1 MISPMTRYSF
11 ILLNGEQDGL
21 LEQLQEMGLV
31 DITRSARPVDEK
43 SRRLM
48 SDVELLDG
56 LIKGIRAADIPEGTA
71 VQPLLGGDS
80 LSDAAGDILYR
91 ESVDGVQVSFALGI
105 GVGFRLTD
113 HVSLYFDPSL
123 RYYLENGQ
131 PKSIRTAQPLMMS
144 VEAGLRFDL

>member
-21 LEQLQEMGLV
+21 LEQLQELGLV

-43 SRRLM
+43 SRQLM

-71 VQPLLGGDS
+71 VQPLRG
-80 LSDAAGDILYR
+80 AI
-91 ESVDGVQVSFALGI
+91 
-105 GVGFRLTD
+105 
-113 HVSLYFDPSL
+113 PS
-123 RYYLENGQ
+123 
-131 PKSIRTAQPLMMS
+131 RTPPVTS
-144 VEAGLRFDL
+144 S